1 MNGVTAAIYSRGNV
15 RPVLPGYPSQI
26 LRSRPFDAP
35 PGMPAFLRFLI
46 DLVPERSPATRTTA
60 MLRLNSIDRN
70 NGEGDRQHMG
80 VARQL
85 YPAEFLPEIAIRVL
99 EAARIDRL
107 VCNLA
112 VVLDCSHALATF
124 ETAMAWIAA
133 RQK

>member
-1 MNGVTAAIYSRGNV
+1 MNGVTAAICSRGNV
-15 RPVLPGYPSQI
+15 RPVLPGCLASQN
-26 LRSRPFDAP
+26 LGSRPSMRRQ
-35 PGMPAFLRFLI
+35 GCVRFLI
-46 DLVPERSPATRTTA
+46 DLIPERSPATRTTA